1 MYLPKTVLPFL
12 RKGDDMNID
21 TRNEEPKKA
30 SIILP
35 QYLWDIV
42 EKDAKRCRRS
52 VTKQIE
58 AILVRV
64 YNVEANV
71 DLNEQAIT
79 EASHVVAQ
87 RKKVA

>member
-1 MYLPKTVLPFL
+1 MHVVLPFL
-12 RKGDDMNID
+12 RPKGDTMKAEE
-21 TRNEEPKKA
+21 RNEEPKKA
-30 SIILP
+30 SVILP
-35 QYLWDIV
+35 RYLWDIL

-71 DLNEQAIT
+71 DLDE
-79 EASHVVAQ
+79 
-87 RKKVA
+87 